1 MCEHV
6 TMYAEWKDV
15 GAITQCVIITNS
27 MKQSHTFSINDENTT
42 NHTMC
47 GHVTMCAEWKVGGP
61 IRTLCVCSMKK
72 ENNKART
79 AAYRK
84 RKKLEEELRSM
95 RSTDDDDDFEPPTE
109 MDTPGRPTYR
119 NRYSD
124 YVCEFMIKY
133 CPAMLLVCVCRTKST
148 PARKVPRKRSD
159 DEGTDSTD
167 DIMKTPAR
175 TKKQTRCE
183 SLFVLSCNCIQLVA
197 TRLCIVSSKST
208 LARKNSSSRSV
219 PRKNKEQHNDKN
231 NGQRRSEI
239 PDPSPKKNR

>member
-1 MCEHV
+1 
-6 TMYAEWKDV
+6 
-15 GAITQCVIITNS
+15 
-27 MKQSHTFSINDENTT
+27 MKQLHATSLNDANTT

-47 GHVTMCAEWKVGGP
+47 GQVEMCADWKIGGL
-61 IRTLCVCSMKK
+61 IRIMCVCSMKK

-95 RSTDDDDDFEPPTE
+95 RSSDDDDDFEPPTE

-124 YVCEFMIKY
+124 SVCEFMIKS
-133 CPAMLLVCVCRTKST
+133 CTATLIVNVCRTKST
-148 PARKVPRKRSD
+148 PARKVPRKKSD

-167 DIMKTPAR
+167 DILKTPAR
-175 TKKQTRCE
+175 PKKQTRCE

-219 PRKNKEQHNDKN
+219 PRKKKEQ
-231 NGQRRSEI
+231 Q
-239 PDPSPKKNR
+239 NR